1 MNKKIVFVSTH
12 PIQYQTPIFKKLYK
26 LNKSFIVLFKDK
38 IKKHTEI
45 KDSEFE
51 KKIKW
56 GNDLAKN
63 YKYEIFGK
71 KNYFVLNLYNT
82 YKFLKSQK
90 IEYLILSGWNNI
102 FYQSIFIIAKILNI
116 KIILRCENNFY
127 ETSYLKKKIKIF
139 LLTIVF
145 KFFYKFIAIG
155 KKNNEM
161 YRECGVSKD
170 KIIKSN
176 YSIDNDFFS
185 KKKILKKKEAYLKDK
200 YKTHN
205 KKVFIFVGKF
215 INRKGIDVLLDAITH
230 LNNFPIVTRKSIFLL
245 VGQGSELTRIRKFI
259 KLKKISNLCLINF
272 KNQDD
277 LKYYYKISNF
287 LILPSFYETWGLVV
301 NEAMAMEKPVIISNS
316 YGCANDL
323 VLNDKNGYIFKK
335 GNSEELSKI
344 IIKILQNKKVESRLK
359 KEVKKKLKFFSIDK
373 NVKDILRIT

>member
-316 YGCANDL
+316 CGCANDL